1 MMMRIATWLILH
13 ALAYC
18 IYMMH
23 SYCLLHYYALDS
35 GHDEADFGNKP
46 NQGKFDH
53 LNLIMDVPRVQ
64 MYVYVAIANSI
75 AGVCPGT

>member
-1 MMMRIATWLILH
+1 
-13 ALAYC
+13 
-18 IYMMH
+18 MMH

-53 LNLIMDVPRVQ
+53 LNLIMYARTYTKSSNVRICI
-64 MYVYVAIANSI
+64 YS
-75 AGVCPGT
+75 

>member
-1 MMMRIATWLILH
+1 MMMHIATWLIILH

-53 LNLIMDVPRVQ
+53 LNLIMYAT
-64 MYVYVAIANSI
+64 YVRTYTKSTNVHICSYS
-75 AGVCPGT
+75 